1 MRELSIRDLNI
12 VYGGTEQVTL
22 PDVVVTPKSEFVQNG
37 ESLGKFIGSSVGEF
51 TGFFTGGALGALLT
65 AGNPLGIIGGASGG
79 ALAGSNLGGELGQLV
94 GGRSAEILESRD
106 GNNYD
111 GTNY

>member
-1 MRELSIRDLNI
+1 MKELHFKDFILVS
-12 VYGGTEQVTL
+12 GGAEQVTL

-37 ESLGKFIGSSVGEF
+37 ESVGKFIGSSLGEF
-51 TGFFTGGALGALLT
+51 AGAFTGGALGAFAT
-65 AGNPLGIIGGASGG
+65 AGNPLGIVGGVTGG
-79 ALAGSNLGGELGQLV
+79 ALAGSNLGGELGQFV
-94 GGRSAEILESRD
+94 GGKSAQILESRD